1 MLPLAI
7 YTVNRPQFY
16 GSGIVNPFS
25 KSSKLIG
32 IALIALIHTF
42 AGAQAPPAAEDEV
55 RLVILGI
62 DAGRTSW
69 RGSEG
74 GGFSAAVK
82 VGSDVYLVDFG
93 RNSMDRYF
101 QAGLGPPGPQ
111 TMPGGLETLRAA
123 FITHL
128 HGDHV
133 VDFPRLVLF
142 GFPDGAADRDEP
154 IRIFGPGP
162 RGELPPVSR
171 FLANPS
177 AIVNPLNPTPGT
189 RDMFES
195 IMAAFATDLNY
206 GILDSGRRNPVEFL
220 DVRDI
225 RIPPEIGASP
235 TDLAP
240 LMQPFEVY
248 ADESVSVTAVLVD
261 HAPVFPAFAFRFDTA
276 RGSIVFSGDTG
287 PHPNVVTLAQGA
299 DLLVHEVIDGTW
311 ADNLFPEPRSGPDA
325 AAHRH
330 LLESHTDIRVLGDI
344 ARRAN
349 VGTLILAHSVPPDL
363 TQEDVDTLVTGFG
376 GDAILAQPFM
386 EWRLESRD

>member
-1 MLPLAI
+1 M
-7 YTVNRPQFY
+7 
-16 GSGIVNPFS
+16 NPFS
-25 KSSKLIG
+25 NPSNLIG
-32 IALIALIHTF
+32 VTLIALIHSL
-42 AGAQAPPAAEDEV
+42 AGAQTASAAEDEV
-55 RLVILGI
+55 RLIILGV

-74 GGFSAAVK
+74 GGFSAVVE
-82 VGSDVYLVDFG
+82 VGSDDYMVDFG
-93 RNSMDRYF
+93 RNSIDRYF
-101 QAGLGPPGPQ
+101 QAGLEPSSPQ
-111 TMPGGLETLRAA
+111 SDPGGLETLRAA

-142 GFPDGAADRDEP
+142 GFADGAVIRDEP
-154 IRIFGPGP
+154 ILIFGPGP

-171 FLANPS
+171 FLDNPS
-177 AIVNPLNPTPGT
+177 EIVNPLNPTPGT

-225 RIPPEIGASP
+225 LIPPEIGASP
-235 TDLAP
+235 SDLAP

-311 ADNLFPEPRSGPDA
+311 ADDRFPEPRSGTDA

-344 ARRAN
+344 ARRAD
-349 VGTLILAHSVPPDL
+349 VGTLILAHTVPPDL